1 MKNLIIAVF
10 VFFITAQISAQDLS
24 LTHTGNIN
32 HNQFYV
38 DLVGKTAALNSN
50 WGLFGGMKA
59 GYNINPNVSI
69 GLAAFGMIPNHLG
82 GSYINQKGR
91 DTLHFGYGG
100 VDASYKFN
108 ISKSFSFTGM
118 MMIGAGRVDYKN
130 LGGNDY
136 FFIMEPGVSV
146 NYMITEWFG
155 LGASADYR
163 FAAGVKYADF
173 SDNSFSGWSTDL
185 SFKFRF

>member
-1 MKNLIIAVF
+1 
-10 VFFITAQISAQDLS
+10 
-24 LTHTGNIN
+24 
-32 HNQFYV
+32 
-38 DLVGKTAALNSN
+38 
-50 WGLFGGMKA
+50 
-59 GYNINPNVSI
+59 
-69 GLAAFGMIPNHLG
+69 
-82 GSYINQKGR
+82 
-91 DTLHFGYGG
+91 
-100 VDASYKFN
+100 
-108 ISKSFSFTGM
+108 
-118 MMIGAGRVDYKN
+118 MIGAGRVDYKN

>member
-38 DLVGKTAALNSN
+38 DLVGKTAALNGN

-69 GLAAFGMIPNHLG
+69 GLATLGMIPNHLG
-82 GSYINQKGR
+82 GSYINQDGR

-100 VDASYKFN
+100 VEASYKYN

-185 SFKFRF
+185 SIKFRF